1 MWLLDE
7 LAEARIAE
15 AAAAGQLDDLPGAG
29 EPLALD
35 QDALVPPEL
44 RTAYRLLKNAGFVP
58 PKIALR
64 REITEI
70 EQLLALAQTSAERT
84 AISRRLNALLL
95 RLGLAR
101 GHTAPLYVEQ
111 AYLEKLQR
119 RIDNAT

>member
-1 MWLLDE
+1 M
-7 LAEARIAE
+7 
-15 AAAAGQLDDLPGAG
+15 
-29 EPLALD
+29 ALD

>member
-58 PKIALR
+58 PEIALR